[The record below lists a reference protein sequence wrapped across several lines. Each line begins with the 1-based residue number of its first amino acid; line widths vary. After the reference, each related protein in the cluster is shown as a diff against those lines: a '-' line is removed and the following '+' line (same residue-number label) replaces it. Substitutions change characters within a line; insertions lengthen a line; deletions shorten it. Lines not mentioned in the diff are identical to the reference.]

1 MAREA
6 LHACTLAEKDY
17 CSDQGSYS
25 VILRGRS
32 VGPAEIFDKAN
43 RNQIVQQVGHTL
55 QNATDTVNSLVSE
68 TSFRSVHTERHI
80 IQYLLITRI
89 CHQISISSMYTY
101 TNIHRY
107 TNRYIWYVELS

>member
-17 CSDQGSYS
+17 CSEQGSYS

-32 VGPAEIFDKAN
+32 VEPAEIFDKAN

-55 QNATDTVNSLVSE
+55 QNATDTVNSLV
-68 TSFRSVHTERHI
+68 
-80 IQYLLITRI
+80 Q
-89 CHQISISSMYTY
+89 
-101 TNIHRY
+101 
-107 TNRYIWYVELS
+107 